1 MTQSP
6 QLMDLD
12 GWDEFVQDAHEEHAH
27 AAPSIGAR
35 HGAHGRPSIDKIRSI
50 VYRGVCPQ

>member
-1 MTQSP
+1 
-6 QLMDLD
+6 MDLD